1 MTSRPRLD
9 WRAVGLIGLAVVG
22 LTLVA
27 APYLPV
33 GIDWRLTQ
41 RPAALTLL
49 RGASPYD
56 VSPTAP
62 YAGAPWGVW
71 VLLPLA
77 LLPESIG
84 RAALL
89 FIGLGA
95 FAMTAHRLG
104 ARPWVTGAFLLSPP
118 VLHCL
123 LNANDDWMPL
133 LGFVLPPPIGL
144 FFLAVKPQMGSVVA
158 LVWLVQA
165 WRRGG
170 REVVRVFGP
179 VTAAL
184 ALTFLLYGFW
194 PANAFRVASI
204 SQGWNASLWPLSIPV
219 GLGLAVAALRK
230 GETRY
235 AMAASPCLSPYVLFH
250 SWSGALAAVLAQPL
264 EALAVIAGLWVLVI
278 VRAVGV

>member
-1 MTSRPRLD
+1 VD
-9 WRAVGLIGLAVVG
+9 WRVLGLAGLAGVL

-33 GIDWRLTQ
+33 GIDWHLTQ
-41 RPAALTLL
+41 RPAALALL
-49 RGASPYD
+49 SGESPY
-56 VSPTAP
+56 VASPTAP

-89 FIGLGA
+89 FIGLVFFA
-95 FAMTAHRLG
+95 FVAHRLG

-123 LNANDDWMPL
+123 LNANNDWMPL

-144 FFLAVKPQMGSVVA
+144 FLLAVKPQMGAVVA
-158 LVWLVQA
+158 LLWLVQA
-165 WRRGG
+165 WRKGG
-170 REVVRVFGP
+170 WRETARVFGP
-179 VTAAL
+179 VAAAL

-194 PANAFRVASI
+194 PANAFRIASI
-204 SQGWNASLWPLSIPV
+204 SQGWNASLWPMSIPV

-230 GETRY
+230 REVRY

-250 SWSGALAAVLAQPL
+250 SWSGALAAVLARPA
-264 EALAVIAGLWVLVI
+264 EALAVIVGLWLLI
-278 VRAVGV
+278 LLRAFAP